1 DRNAR
6 GQAFPCVITGGG
18 NLVLLGQAFLLDV
31 GVEVARQRGA
41 EARQVSATVTLRDVL
56 DETEDVLVEAV
67 VPLQG
72 HFDAHPIIALDV
84 EMEDL
89 VDRRLV
95 GVQITHERAEAA
107 FVLEHFIFAVALIT
121 QEDADSRV
129 EEGQLAQ
136 SLGQDVPA
144 EMDVLE
150 GFRRRL
156 EMDLGSGV
164 LGFTDSSQWSLGN
177 TMPVN
182 LLPDLPATT
191 DRQHE
196 LFRKRVH
203 NRDADTVET
212 AGHLVGVVIELT
224 AGMQHGHDDFSS
236 RHAFL
241 VDIDRNA
248 PAVVAHTDRLIYVD
262 SDADVAA
269 VASQRLV
276 DRVVDNFEHPVLQT
290 GSIVRITDIHAG
302 PLAHRIEA
310 FQHLDTRR
318 IVRVVLAHAFTPEG
332 PWSGVITPCST

>member
-1 DRNAR
+1 
-6 GQAFPCVITGGG
+6 
-18 NLVLLGQAFLLDV
+18 
-31 GVEVARQRGA
+31 
-41 EARQVSATVTLRDVL
+41 
-56 DETEDVLVEAV
+56 
-67 VPLQG
+67 
-72 HFDAHPIIALDV
+72 
-84 EMEDL
+84 MEDL

-107 FVLEHFIFAVALIT
+107 FVLEHFLFAVALIT
-121 QEDADSRV
+121 QEDADSRD

-156 EMDLGSGV
+156 EVDLGSGV
-164 LGFTDSSQWSLGN
+164 LGFTDSSQWSLGH

-182 LLPDLPATT
+182 LLPDPPATT

-276 DRVVDNFEHPVLQT
+276 DRVADMLERDAMPS
-290 GSIVRITDIHAG
+290 GPSVRIGDVPAG
-302 PLAHRIEA
+302 PLGHRIEG
-310 FQHLDTRR
+310 FQHREAR
-318 IVRVVLAHAFTPEG
+318 GIVRVALAQACTPGG
-332 PWSGVITPCST
+332 PWSGVNSRWAAR